1 MLKRSLLAM
10 SSLLHLHRLKL
21 AALLLAANLALL
33 LHLAAGD
40 LKPMAEWVWL
50 DILGEGGSALLAL
63 AWLLLILKS
72 RPAGRVSSLLAL
84 GLGCVFFSWWVDA
97 LDEFIRL
104 PDSIAWDSWLESA
117 PMPIGLLLM
126 TVGLYHWHHEQL
138 AISAQL
144 EKRERLFREHRLFD
158 KLTPLGAAEYLRR
171 QLQLSLQHAGQAQP
185 LSLVAVDLDNF
196 SALNQRFGHAEG
208 DAVLQAISQQLL
220 LNLRCQDLLCR
231 LAGDRFVVLLP
242 NTGETLARQL
252 AGELQQAVAHLAH
265 KTRQHGERLHLRATV
280 AVVMA
285 VNEDP
290 QTLLQRLNLAL
301 ARAKQP
307 LALSA

>member
-1 MLKRSLLAM
+1 M

-21 AALLLAANLALL
+21 AALLLSANLALL

-63 AWLLLILKS
+63 AWLVLILKS

-104 PDSIAWDSWLESA
+104 PDSITWDSWLESA

-208 DAVLQAISQQLL
+208 DTVLQAISQQLL

-265 KTRQHGERLHLRATV
+265 KTRQHGERLHLSATV

-285 VNEDP
+285 VDEDP

>member
-1 MLKRSLLAM
+1 M

-40 LKPMAEWVWL
+40 LKPMVEWVWL

-63 AWLLLILKS
+63 AWLVLILKS

-104 PDSIAWDSWLESA
+104 PDSITWDSWLESA

-144 EKRERLFREHRLFD
+144 EKRERLFREHWLFD

-171 QLQLSLQHAGQAQP
+171 QLQLSLQHAEQAQP

-285 VNEDP
+285 VDEDP

>member
-1 MLKRSLLAM
+1 M

-21 AALLLAANLALL
+21 AALLLSANLALL

-63 AWLLLILKS
+63 AWLVLILKS

-104 PDSIAWDSWLESA
+104 PDSLTWDSWLESA

-285 VNEDP
+285 VDEDP